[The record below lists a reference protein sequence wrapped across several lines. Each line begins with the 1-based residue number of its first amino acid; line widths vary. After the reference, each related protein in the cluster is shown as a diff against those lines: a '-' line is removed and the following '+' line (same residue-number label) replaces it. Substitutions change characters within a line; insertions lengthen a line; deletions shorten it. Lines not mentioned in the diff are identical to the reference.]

1 MGDVTS
7 GCREGGSSGLA
18 VHGVEEGECVCDVE
32 KGTFNIG
39 ALRVYS
45 GGGAVTEVR
54 PPRVPHDWPC
64 QALEGGDACRHRK
77 GGREGESFREGE
89 GKESNS
95 EIISTWCWQL

>member
-1 MGDVTS
+1 MGGGGTGVVS
-7 GCREGGSSGLA
+7 GAGG
-18 VHGVEEGECVCDVE
+18 GEADRWRFHLLGHLVDP
-32 KGTFNIG
+32 
-39 ALRVYS
+39 